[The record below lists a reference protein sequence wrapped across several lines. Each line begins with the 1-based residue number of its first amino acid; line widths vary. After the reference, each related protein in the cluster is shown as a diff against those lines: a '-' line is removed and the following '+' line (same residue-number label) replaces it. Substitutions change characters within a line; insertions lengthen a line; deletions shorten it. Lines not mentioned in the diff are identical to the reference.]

1 MGDQTTTDLP
11 GAVGVPDTR
20 KADTEPV
27 VTGSSGS
34 SGSGVTV
41 ARVLGWLV
49 FAAGLGAAVYGI
61 ATLHVVISVIGLILA
76 CTAGLTLL
84 KLRAD
89 GPGPEPEVRI
99 AG

>member
-1 MGDQTTTDLP
+1 MMGDQTTTDLP
-11 GAVGVPDTR
+11 GAAEVPDTR
-20 KADTEPV
+20 KADAEPV

-34 SGSGVTV
+34 RAMVG
-41 ARVLGWLV
+41 RVLGWLV
-49 FAAGLGAAVYGI
+49 FAGGLGAAVFGI

>member
-11 GAVGVPDTR
+11 DAAEVPDTR
-20 KADTEPV
+20 KADAEPV
-27 VTGSSGS
+27 VTGSSGV
-34 SGSGVTV
+34 GTTV
-41 ARVLGWLV
+41 GRVLGWLV
-49 FAAGLGAAVYGI
+49 FAGGLGAAVYGI
-61 ATLHVVISVIGLILA
+61 ADLNVVISVIGLILA

-89 GPGPEPEVRI
+89 GSGPEPEVRI

>member
-11 GAVGVPDTR
+11 GAAEVPDVPV
-20 KADTEPV
+20 ADMEPAADRGPRG
-27 VTGSSGS
+27 TGA
-34 SGSGVTV
+34 TV
-41 ARVLGWLV
+41 GRVFGWLV
-49 FAAGLGAAVYGI
+49 FAGGLGAAVFGI

-89 GPGPEPEVRI
+89 GPEPEAGI

>member
-11 GAVGVPDTR
+11 GAAEVPETR
-20 KADTEPV
+20 KADAEPV
-27 VTGSSGS
+27 LSGS
-34 SGSGVTV
+34 SGSGATV
-41 ARVLGWLV
+41 GRVLGWLV
-49 FAAGLGAAVYGI
+49 FAGGLGAAVYGI

-89 GPGPEPEVRI
+89 GPGPEPGVRI

>member
-11 GAVGVPDTR
+11 GAGEEPAAAAAPEPAADPVSGGAGTTVG
-20 KADTEPV
+20 
-27 VTGSSGS
+27 
-34 SGSGVTV
+34 
-41 ARVLGWLV
+41 RVLGWLV
-49 FAAGLGAAVYGI
+49 FAGGLGAAAFGI
-61 ATLHVVISVIGLILA
+61 GTLQVIITVVGLILA

-89 GPGPEPEVRI
+89 GPGPEPEAGI

>member
-11 GAVGVPDTR
+11 GAAEESAAAPAPEPAADPVSGGAGATVG
-20 KADTEPV
+20 
-27 VTGSSGS
+27 
-34 SGSGVTV
+34 
-41 ARVLGWLV
+41 RVLGWLV
-49 FAAGLGAAVYGI
+49 FAGGLGAAAFGI
-61 ATLHVVISVIGLILA
+61 GTLQVIITVIGLILA

-89 GPGPEPEVRI
+89 GPGPEPEARI

>member
-11 GAVGVPDTR
+11 GAAEVPDTR
-20 KADTEPV
+20 KADAEPV

-34 SGSGVTV
+34 GVVTV
-41 ARVLGWLV
+41 GRVLGWLV
-49 FAAGLGAAVYGI
+49 FAGGLGAAVYGI

>member
-11 GAVGVPDTR
+11 GAAEESAAAEAPEPADPESRGTGATVG
-20 KADTEPV
+20 
-27 VTGSSGS
+27 
-34 SGSGVTV
+34 
-41 ARVLGWLV
+41 RVLGWLA
-49 FAAGLGAAVYGI
+49 FAGGLGAAAFGI
-61 ATLHVVISVIGLILA
+61 GTLQVIITVIGLILA

-89 GPGPEPEVRI
+89 GPGPEPEAGI